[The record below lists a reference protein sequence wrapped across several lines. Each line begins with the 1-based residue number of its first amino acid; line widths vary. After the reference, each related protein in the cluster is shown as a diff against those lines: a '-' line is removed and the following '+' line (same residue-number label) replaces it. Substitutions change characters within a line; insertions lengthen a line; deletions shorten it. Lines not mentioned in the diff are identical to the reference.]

1 MTISPPRYDQSNGQ
15 ASVQS
20 NLCCLAWLRYDSS
33 LDLPPSNLVLEH
45 PLHMEIL
52 MGKQSM
58 SKWMIFRRV
67 SKKGKDLSNK
77 LVQNWQN
84 ARKDWPIVADAL

>member
-1 MTISPPRYDQSNGQ
+1 
-15 ASVQS
+15 
-20 NLCCLAWLRYDSS
+20 
-33 LDLPPSNLVLEH
+33 
-45 PLHMEIL
+45 

-58 SKWMIFRRV
+58 SKWVIFRRV

-84 ARKDWPIVADAL
+84 ARKDWPTVADAL